1 MSQQCWVIVLVGV
14 MSYFSP
20 ERALGAPQKE
30 VSLSRDG
37 SLSPPPYVIILISCS
52 GLVSFVL
59 LLLTCLCCKR
69 GGVGFNEFDN
79 ADGEEC
85 SRASSP
91 VPEDSLSSC
100 PSLPEVYTL
109 PLREKACHTLPNG
122 TDGCQNFRRHTLNYL
137 QEIGNGWFG
146 KVILAEVLCDCSS
159 YQAVVKELRVSASPL
174 EQRKFLAE
182 SEPYRS
188 LQHPNILQCLGQCS
202 ESVPF
207 LLVMEFCQLG
217 DLKRYLRAQRK
228 SDGMTPDL
236 LNRDLLTLQRMAY
249 EITSGLL
256 HLHESNYIHSDLA
269 LRNCLL
275 TSDLTVRIGDYG
287 LSHNQYKEDY
297 YLTPDKLWIPL
308 RWIAPELL
316 EEFRGNLIVTDQT
329 KTSNVWSLGVVI
341 WELFE
346 FGAQPYRHLS
356 DEEVFTFVI
365 RERQITLAQPRLKLA
380 HADYWYEVMQ
390 SCWLPQSQRPTV
402 SEVFLLLSSLLAAEQ
417 GSRKSTRSDGDEE
430 DYEED
435 DGQGMRGES
444 EESFERR
451 WNELRSPAFQSAAN
465 KLLREKEYGRED
477 GCLRGNGSSFP
488 LLDPV
493 DNMTIPTSEL
503 DDILTVTETSK
514 GLNFEYFWEKT
525 HGRRGY
531 KPLPPPQ
538 PIPTPNSAHR
548 QTLDTPTVV
557 PVISARSPSLASE
570 YYIRLEEHT
579 SQDKSPSLHGK
590 GHALRTNS
598 MCPGDLELVELQTG
612 TAEKDRQA
620 FSQHD
625 GFVRGTSQTVRSSEV
640 QVLVPNTGLVEFS
653 KESCNRVT
661 DLAVKDIGDPNQNFS
676 RSLGSQAP
684 ILPPKPR
691 SMSTSSGSHLHSHPL
706 PAPPLGY
713 SRTYGLDVYPGSSYP
728 MCKVETSDSLLISSS
743 SLSKANFDHLGFN
756 RTHLKLPPSPSL
768 SPSIPPS
775 AGCHSV
781 FPPPQNCP
789 SPLPPH
795 YRLQKGHNYSSE
807 TCTRY
812 NVVHLQRDP
821 LSCHHTDEQ
830 NADRGI
836 TRSQSLYNSRD
847 GPDTCTQDNELSTDL
862 HSSFSKMTHFQSTI
876 PKIER
881 TSSSSPEISKDD
893 DDDDDDDLVDDS
905 PFMSPDS
912 FTSGTTIEHISLVDE
927 PDPATAELFLKGM
940 KRTQSR
946 LANILP
952 AIWREDA
959 VMQRERVAMARKSPI
974 HLFLTEISNDSMDI
988 KEGESLSAKE
998 SDGRKDKESG
1008 FKEMPRS
1015 KSLVTELDSS
1025 SQSWGPNKDFL
1036 TGYECRAKKRDL
1048 FLTEIEIS
1056 VSDCEDAYDGEGGT
1070 PVSRFGTTPHPY
1082 AHPTD
1087 LPSYAEA
1094 EEAFSQGMKKSH
1106 SLLSEISNEGVKPEP
1121 KKGEMTREEFFKEIQ
1136 SAETFLT
1143 ETITRQCKKEESVS
1157 PIPLSPEYETIC
1169 IDPESAQTIQ
1179 FESDRARMEKST
1191 SDTKEA
1197 IYAQV
1202 TKRAKKS
1209 EIKVAMRPEIPVLQ
1223 IASELQN
1230 LELGQ
1235 KITHSLDPGS
1245 YFKPE
1250 IQPESF
1256 PKNSPNNFTPS
1267 EVMHK
1272 HGLLLDQISPV
1283 IKKAQD
1289 IETKHN
1295 ADVPLCDV
1303 KYKQIEGLNR
1313 QSQDQCLSHDYLSEA
1328 PIESRNL
1335 YNVNSSHK
1343 DDKTQITGDTQSRSV
1358 AETDLIGTLAQA
1370 NEQTNSKHHS
1380 DLPGVE
1386 VMTSNVTFKEA
1397 FEHLNQSPNES
1408 SSLDWSENRNSASE
1422 TTSTK
1427 EREYSSVMSPSV
1439 TQDSSIING
1448 QISKIKTSSKSLDQ
1462 TTLTDRETHGTICH
1476 EQDAKTTQEK
1486 ILLSDSLLSLSES
1499 STDVFPSLM
1508 VYEPNSDQS
1517 ISTMT
1522 PTDSVLSPLTSSSL
1536 DCLTPADCW
1545 VGGESS
1551 GWRALGS
1558 ETPFRDSAYFSDSD
1572 LDGGEGLGR
1581 RGTDGLGSSRPGA
1594 VRVGERGILMGIEE
1608 KLEIEDDGP
1617 LELEDFEKE
1626 GEMKWDI
1633 QELWVSNEAA
1643 DIGIDDI
1650 RVLESTM
1657 VEKSLKKGAV
1667 KAIVLGDSQSDGN
1680 ADFISRLFS
1689 NGEDEPIKGFSFSD
1703 SSINFQNSSLV
1714 KNNELVM
1721 SHPFSKET
1729 MFHDS
1734 DATDLGL
1741 LSRTVSEPPKRE
1753 ELIEHCAYLQTANC
1767 KGEGCTSPEFPNA
1780 GSDHEQ
1786 PSDKTKSRLS
1796 QFYSLQSDYSK
1807 CTSSIDINT
1816 DLSNDDTKCSLTHFV
1831 WSETKAERLMGE
1843 EKSKLDIQDS
1853 DANELGLRNLS
1864 YLEENEQTKE
1874 RSESQLTVGELC
1886 FTIKEALQNEQ
1897 DSCVEPSKV
1906 ESSDEFNSGASV
1918 GLELKEKELW
1928 NALEEDYGTEVTVSG
1943 EINCHRFQQGEL
1955 HLWPVENDQWAAAET
1970 RAQEA
1975 GLGSELFP
1983 SFEKKAWAEEEHLLV
1998 SHEFWESEANNELAD
2013 SEAHPSAQRICEDTY
2028 NDESLGQVGDPP
2040 SEIFKLILSGGVK
2053 ETCKSQQTPV
2063 EVLDFQQEENMENPD
2078 MENGKPELYT
2088 NNIKIDVEI
2097 LENPEQEMPVHHR
2110 PVEMMIHDTQNSEAC
2125 LQNYVGDEFIGDE
2138 DDKEF
2143 SRQEDN
2149 ENMVGVRGCMTHSP
2163 SLSTSDHAQTDE
2175 LEPLKY
2181 QKETLFSHSNNV
2193 DQTDAK
2199 WAPKTEASK
2208 VLVTGLEEH
2217 QAYMADMSNSVTATK
2232 LADSS
2237 PLIQCIYNTETSRQ
2251 DAEGNHCPARNRKG
2265 QDDVSLEKKRSDSPS
2280 CPSLTKSTDPEPCKI
2295 HSSNVQCSAPALISM
2310 DLSECVASPHIE
2322 VGKCQNP
2329 SSFQNTVHHIEIKTS
2344 TNIFCATDQAST
2356 KGREEHSD
2364 CSDNTNC
2371 LVQSL
2376 EETAASTITH
2386 NKGITANLGQ
2396 KNHTSLIKENYIH
2409 PESNSLREDDRNS
2422 LSQKTAHP
2430 PLSQCSLNTIPEL
2443 LISEWKD
2450 LDEEPLEDFEK
2461 LEQLCCISGDEDTF
2475 GDLFLGNLDLLE
2487 SLKKHPE
2494 QRTGGT
2500 SGIENQDESAVSE
2513 GKTRVELKEEVD
2525 GISKSSTAVLQN
2537 TEQYENMSPNFLG
2550 EAELSLEKRTGQH
2563 GPTALSPC
2571 HCTDGS
2577 KGQRSLSKMQT
2588 KNGLMMQVCEERLQ
2602 YSLSENV
2609 KANVLWGATVS
2620 DSVILH
2626 PWGATTTSFPE
2637 ESVANKEEK
2646 ESEEE
2651 TSPMSLSVSVSEP
2664 AEKQTEALTVLEQ
2677 PEVTP
2682 SLPAA
2687 NQAMKAKLA
2696 RLSLSLPPLALSLPI
2711 SPNLKG
2717 GFWEGREHRAGSRR
2731 GASTDSDPDEDE
2743 EEEQENESPRRVIVV
2758 TETDVD
2764 KRVGLRSLLKSPK
2777 EPVDKENRDHGRNVS
2792 FFDDVTVYLFDQ
2804 ETPTNE
2810 LSSGSGSSS
2819 PQEKPPDTDSF
2830 GMGSH
2835 KAAKNKDHVVKPRS
2849 PTGVTSGSSS
2859 RFRVSPADDPHLV

>member
-79 ADGEEC
+79 AEGEEC
-85 SRASSP
+85 SGASSP
-91 VPEDSLSSC
+91 LPEDSLSSC
-100 PSLPEVYTL
+100 SSLPEVYTL
-109 PLREKACHTLPNG
+109 PLREKACPTLPNG
-122 TDGCQNFRRHTLNYL
+122 TDGCQYFLRHTLNHL

-182 SEPYRS
+182 AEPYRS

-202 ESVPF
+202 ESIPF

-256 HLHESNYIHSDLA
+256 HLHENNYIHSDLA

-316 EEFRGNLIVTDQT
+316 EDFHGNLIVTDQT
-329 KTSNVWSLGVVI
+329 KTSNLWSLGVVI

-365 RERQITLAQPRLKLA
+365 SERQITLAQPRLKLA

-417 GSRKSTRSDGDEE
+417 GSQKSTRSDGDEE

-435 DGQGMRGES
+435 DGQGRRGES

-451 WNELRSPAFQSAAN
+451 WDELRPPAFQSAAN
-465 KLLREKEYGRED
+465 KLLREREYGRED

-493 DNMTIPTSEL
+493 DNMITPTSEL

-514 GLNFEYFWEKT
+514 GLNFEYFWEKA

-570 YYIRLEEHT
+570 YFIRLEEHT
-579 SQDKSPSLHGK
+579 PQDKSPSLHGK
-590 GHALRTNS
+590 CHALRTNS

-612 TAEKDRQA
+612 TAGKDRQT

-625 GFVRGTSQTVRSSEV
+625 GLARGTYHSVRSSEV
-640 QVLVPNTGLVEFS
+640 QGLVPKTGLVEFS
-653 KESCNRVT
+653 KESCNRET
-661 DLAVKDIGDPNQNFS
+661 YLAVKDIGEPNQSFS

-691 SMSTSSGSHLHSHPL
+691 SMSTSSGSHIHSHPL

-728 MCKVETSDSLLISSS
+728 MGKVETSDSLLISSS

-775 AGCHSV
+775 SGGHSV

-789 SPLPPH
+789 PPLPPH

-807 TCTRY
+807 ACTRY
-812 NVVHLQRDP
+812 SVLHLQRDP
-821 LSCHHTDEQ
+821 LSCDHTVEQ

-836 TRSQSLYNSRD
+836 MRSQSLYNSRD
-847 GPDTCTQDNELSTDL
+847 GPDTYTQDNELSTGL
-862 HSSFSKMTHFQSTI
+862 HSSFSKFTHFQSTI

-881 TSSSSPEISKDD
+881 TSSSSPSISKDD

-912 FTSGTTIEHISLVDE
+912 FTCGTTTDHISLVDE
-927 PDPATAELFLKGM
+927 SDPATSELFLKGM

-946 LANILP
+946 LATILP

-959 VMQRERVAMARKSPI
+959 VMQRECVATASKSPK

-998 SDGRKDKESG
+998 SNGRKDKESG

-1015 KSLVTELDSS
+1015 QSLVTELDSS

-1036 TGYECRAKKRDL
+1036 TGYEGCAKKRDL
-1048 FLTEIEIS
+1048 FLTEIEMS

-1082 AHPTD
+1082 AHPPH

-1106 SLLSEISNEGVKPEP
+1106 SLLSELSNEGVQPEP
-1121 KKGEMTREEFFKEIQ
+1121 KKGEMTKEEFFKEIQ

-1143 ETITRQCKKEESVS
+1143 ETITRQHKKEESVS

-1179 FESDRARMEKST
+1179 FESDRARLEKST
-1191 SDTKEA
+1191 IDSKEA

-1202 TKRAKKS
+1202 TKRAIRS
-1209 EIKVAMRPEIPVLQ
+1209 EIKVAMCPEIPVLQ

-1230 LELGQ
+1230 IELGP
-1235 KITHSLDPGS
+1235 KITPGS

-1256 PKNSPNNFTPS
+1256 PKNSPNNIAPS
-1267 EVMHK
+1267 EVMPK
-1272 HGLLLDQISPV
+1272 NGLLLDQISSV

-1295 ADVPLCDV
+1295 TDVPLCV
-1303 KYKQIEGLNR
+1303 IKYKQREELNR
-1313 QSQDQCLSHDYLSEA
+1313 QHQDQYLSHDYLSEA
-1328 PIESRNL
+1328 PIKSRNL
-1335 YNVNSSHK
+1335 YNVHGSHK
-1343 DDKTQITGDTQSRSV
+1343 EDKIQITADTQSRSV
-1358 AETDLIGTLAQA
+1358 AETDLIGTLALA
-1370 NEQTNSKHHS
+1370 NQQKHSKHHS
-1380 DLPGVE
+1380 DLPSVE
-1386 VMTSNVTFKEA
+1386 VMTSNATFKEE
-1397 FEHLNQSPNES
+1397 FEHINQSPNES

-1427 EREYSSVMSPSV
+1427 ERGDSSDMSPSV
-1439 TQDSSIING
+1439 TQNSMSQDSSTFNG
-1448 QISKIKTSSKSLDQ
+1448 QISKIKTSSKSFDQ
-1462 TTLTDRETHGTICH
+1462 TILNDRGINGTICQ
-1476 EQDAKTTQEK
+1476 EKDAKMTQEK

-1508 VYEPNSDQS
+1508 VHEPDSDQS

-1522 PTDSVLSPLTSSSL
+1522 LTDSVLSPLTSCSL
-1536 DCLTPADCW
+1536 DCLTPADSW

-1581 RGTDGLGSSRPGA
+1581 RGTDGLGSSHPGA
-1594 VRVGERGILMGIEE
+1594 VRVVERGMLMGIEE
-1608 KLEIEDDGP
+1608 KMEIEDDGP
-1617 LELEDFEKE
+1617 LELEDFGKE
-1626 GEMKWDI
+1626 GKIKLDI
-1633 QELWVSNEAA
+1633 QEFLVSNEAA
-1643 DIGIDDI
+1643 DVGTDDI
-1650 RVLESTM
+1650 RVLESTV
-1657 VEKSLKKGAV
+1657 VEKGLKKGAV
-1667 KAIVLGDSQSDGN
+1667 KTIFSGDSQSDGN
-1680 ADFISRLFS
+1680 AEFISRLFS
-1689 NGEDEPIKGFSFSD
+1689 NGEDEPINGFSFSD

-1721 SHPFSKET
+1721 SHPLLKET

-1734 DATDLGL
+1734 DATDLEL
-1741 LSRTVSEPPKRE
+1741 LSRTASEPPKRE
-1753 ELIEHCAYLQTANC
+1753 ALIEHCAYLQTTNC
-1767 KGEGCTSPEFPNA
+1767 KGAGCTSPEFPNT

-1796 QFYSLQSDYSK
+1796 KFYSLKSDYSK

-1816 DLSNDDTKCSLTHFV
+1816 DLSNDDTKCSQ
-1831 WSETKAERLMGE
+1831 SYNETKAEQLKGE
-1843 EKSKLDIQDS
+1843 DKSKLDIQDS

-1864 YLEENEQTKE
+1864 YLEDEQTKE
-1874 RSESQLTVGELC
+1874 RSESQLTAGELC
-1886 FTIKEALQNEQ
+1886 FTIKQASQNAKDEQ
-1897 DSCVEPSKV
+1897 VSCVEPSKV
-1906 ESSDEFNSGASV
+1906 KSSDEFKSGASM

-1928 NALEEDYGTEVTVSG
+1928 SALEEDYGTEETDSSK
-1943 EINCHRFQQGEL
+1943 IKCHRFQQGEQ
-1955 HLWPVENDQWAAAET
+1955 HLWPVENVQWAAAET
-1970 RAQEA
+1970 RALEA

-1998 SHEFWESEANNELAD
+1998 SHEFWESEANNEL
-2013 SEAHPSAQRICEDTY
+2013 SSSQTICEDTF
-2028 NDESLGQVGDPP
+2028 NDESHGQVSDPP
-2040 SEIFKLILSGGVK
+2040 SEHFKLILSGGFK
-2053 ETCKSQQTPV
+2053 ETCTSQQTPV
-2063 EVLDFQQEENMENPD
+2063 DVLDFQQEENMENPD
-2078 MENGKPELYT
+2078 MENGEPELDT

-2097 LENPEQEMPVHHR
+2097 FENSEEEMPVQHR
-2110 PVEMMIHDTQNSEAC
+2110 PVEMMIHDNSEAC

-2138 DDKEF
+2138 DNKEF
-2143 SRQEDN
+2143 SRQDDD
-2149 ENMVGVRGCMTHSP
+2149 ENMIVVRGCMTHSS

-2175 LEPLKY
+2175 LEPVRYL
-2181 QKETLFSHSNNV
+2181 KETLFSHSNNV
-2193 DQTDAK
+2193 DQIDAK
-2199 WAPKTEASK
+2199 WAPITEASK

-2217 QAYMADMSNSVTATK
+2217 QTYMVDMSNLTTATK
-2232 LADSS
+2232 LVDSS
-2237 PLIQCIYNTETSRQ
+2237 PLIHCTYNTETSRQ
-2251 DAEGNHCPARNRKG
+2251 DAEINHCPTTNSKG
-2265 QDDVSLEKKRSDSPS
+2265 QDDISPEKKSSESLS

-2295 HSSNVQCSAPALISM
+2295 HSSNVQCSAPALISTE
-2310 DLSECVASPHIE
+2310 LSECVASPHAE

-2356 KGREEHSD
+2356 KGCEEHSD

-2371 LVQSL
+2371 LIQPL
-2376 EETAASTITH
+2376 EEITTSTITH
-2386 NKGITANLGQ
+2386 NKGITANLGK
-2396 KNHTSLIKENYIH
+2396 KNYTSLIKEIYIH

-2422 LSQKTAHP
+2422 LSQKTPHP

-2443 LISEWKD
+2443 LVSEWKD

-2494 QRTGGT
+2494 QRMGGA

-2513 GKTRVELKEEVD
+2513 GKTRVYLKEEVD

-2537 TEQYENMSPNFLG
+2537 SEQYENMSPNFLG
-2550 EAELSLEKRTGQH
+2550 EAKLSLEKRTGQH

-2609 KANVLWGATVS
+2609 TTNVLWGATVS

-2626 PWGATTTSFPE
+2626 PWGATTPLSPE
-2637 ESVANKEEK
+2637 ESVASKEEK
-2646 ESEEE
+2646 ESSEEA

-2664 AEKQTEALTVLEQ
+2664 AEPQTEALTVLEQ

-2682 SLPAA
+2682 TLPAA

-2696 RLSLSLPPLALSLPI
+2696 RLSLSLPPLALSLPL

-2717 GFWEGREHRAGSRR
+2717 GFWEGQEHRAGRRR

-2777 EPVDKENRDHGRNVS
+2777 EPVDEENRDRGRNVS

-2819 PQEKPPDTDSF
+2819 PHEKPPDTDSF
-2830 GMGSH
+2830 GMGSY
-2835 KAAKNKDHVVKPRS
+2835 KAAKIKDHEVKSRS

-2859 RFRVSPADDPHLV
+2859 RFTVSPADDPHLV